1 MSDDEGTVRPEL
13 PLEALVVRAGAM
25 NLADLMENTLNHFD
39 RVSKYEGREEWALSV
54 NSIPDLNAA
63 DIARRTKKLN
73 RMMCVSTVGQIE
85 ALDCVR
91 EVRPDW
97 REDGH
102 SNIVFHAEPSADDLL
117 SVKSV
122 FYGPVSNPGRPL

>member
-1 MSDDEGTVRPEL
+1 MSDDEGTARPEL
-13 PLEALVVRAGAM
+13 PLEAVVVRAGVM

-54 NSIPDLNAA
+54 NSIPDLSAA
-63 DIARRTKKLN
+63 EIAQRTKKLN
-73 RMMCVSTVGQIE
+73 RKMFVSTVGQIE
-85 ALDCVR
+85 ALDCVS

-97 REDGH
+97 TEDGH
-102 SNIVFHAEPSADDLL
+102 SNIVFHAEPGRDALL

-122 FYGPVSNPGRPL
+122 FYGPVPNPGRPL